1 MTDSALVLAGGGV
14 AGIAWELGVL
24 VGIRDEQPQAAA
36 RILADSTRLIG
47 TSAGAAVAAQLA
59 GGTPLDALYAAQLS
73 DQHSEI
79 FVEVNFAEFGAMMAN
94 ILANAT
100 SPEDRRRRFGA
111 IAIHADTPPIED
123 RRRSIDGRLPV
134 KIWGDRD
141 LRLTTIDA
149 ESGELLVIDRNSG
162 IDLVDAVM
170 ASCAIPAIW
179 PVVEINGHKYMD
191 GGMRSVANADL
202 AAGSDP
208 VLILVPSP
216 PVSPMGETIPADEL
230 LALAPATVDIVYADD
245 ASIAAFGVN
254 PLDPSIRKAAAEAG
268 RAVGRIAAA
277 SVAKSW
283 LS

>member
-1 MTDSALVLAGGGV
+1 MTDGALVLAGGGV

-24 VGIRDEQPQAAA
+24 VGIRDEQPEAAA

-59 GGTPLDALYAAQLS
+59 GGTSLEALYAAQLS

-79 FVEVNFAEFGAMMAN
+79 FVELNLAEFGAMMA
-94 ILANAT
+94 ITMANAT

-111 IAIHADTPPIED
+111 IAINADTPPIED

-134 KIWGDRD
+134 KTWGDRD

-149 ESGELLVIDRNSG
+149 ESGELLVMDRNSG

-170 ASCAIPAIW
+170 ASCAIPGIW

-191 GGMRSVANADL
+191 GGMRSIANADL

-208 VLILVPSP
+208 VLLLVPSLP
-216 PVSPMGETIPADEL
+216 ASPLGETIPADEL
-230 LALAPATVDIVYADD
+230 LALAPAKVDIVYADD

-268 RAVGRIAAA
+268 RAVGRVAAT

-283 LS
+283 LL

>member
-1 MTDSALVLAGGGV
+1 MTEGALVLAGGGV

-24 VGIRDEQPQAAA
+24 LGIRDEQPEAAA
-36 RILADSTRLIG
+36 RILADATRLIG

-59 GGTPLDALYAAQLS
+59 GGTPLDDLYAAQLS

-79 FVEVNFAEFGAMMAN
+79 FVELNFAEFGAMMATTM
-94 ILANAT
+94 ANAT

-111 IAIHADTPPIED
+111 LAINADTPATED
-123 RRRSIDGRLPV
+123 RRRSVDGRLPV
-134 KIWGDRD
+134 KTWGDRD

-191 GGMRSVANADL
+191 GGMRTIANADL

-216 PVSPMGETIPADEL
+216 PVSPLGDAIPAEEL
-230 LALAPATVDIVYADD
+230 AALSPARVDVVYADD
-245 ASIAAFGVN
+245 ASIAAFGTN

-268 RAVGRIAAA
+268 RAVGRNVAAT
-277 SVAKSW
+277 VAQNWS
-283 LS
+283 